1 MVGSDEVAA
10 DASLSAHF
18 EAKRRILATV
28 KHMEERGEKLEEA
41 TPEEIMEA
49 AGKAAQT
56 VFRNGSE
63 NVKPQRVDDAAQ
75 SKPKATK
82 TVGSSSFMKLRKATG
97 TESEVAKMQL
107 RMGCRHSKD
116 DAVVGSTATV
126 SKRSSRVSF
135 RDDLTSDLIQHKYVD
150 NINEYFDFCSTIGT
164 GHFGCVKHAVS
175 KKSGKEWAVKVVK
188 LSNEVDKDALRNE
201 INILKRLHHPQIV
214 RVIGSYEDKEHM
226 YMIMQLCKGKEL
238 YEHVYQDGRKFSEDD
253 VRKIIRALLRA
264 LAFLHSNFITHRDL
278 KLENLLLENADNP
291 GSLRLCD
298 FGLSTRFKRGEKL
311 AKSLGT
317 IDYVAPEVLDG
328 DYNEKCDLW
337 SVGVLCFEL
346 LTGVSPFHAA
356 TIDETMGNIYD
367 GALIFENDVWS
378 KFTPNAILFIKS
390 LVKENVDQ
398 RLSAEQALNHKW
410 FTEGDMKSADGSG
423 AARLQSD
430 KRMLLTNM
438 LSFSQCRKMKQ
449 TALLSVALGIS
460 EEHIQQEMAAE
471 VFHSMDQTKKG
482 SLTRD
487 EFCSALMECGVS
499 NADAVELFSRINQ
512 SKSGNINFLEFMAA
526 VMDQRDIGQSTIKEA
541 FSILDGEKQGRLS
554 IVGLQDVFKNSM
566 VAEEVKE
573 MIASVDTKG
582 DGYVDFEAFQ
592 GLFTVPAPPLP
603 QVVEE
608 DTTTTASDTHHEGDD
623 ESEDDAFAPDEAE
636 AEEEEDFAEQ
646 SAASD
651 VSDVEE
657 LAPKP
662 KKARVSPKKS
672 VKNATPK
679 SAKPSPSVK
688 KTTTPKTAVLK
699 TPKSKTAT
707 NKAPPA
713 KPMSAGEAE
722 VAVLDYM
729 RKTNR
734 PYSLL
739 NVFENLHRAI
749 AKPSLTKLLDNLVTK

>member
-10 DASLSAHF
+10 GASLSAHF

-49 AGKAAQT
+49 ADKTAQT
-56 VFRNGSE
+56 VFRFDFSLNDDQEAAPTDETNATKRNRNRKKHKKRRGKKNDEKNAETTTNTAMTPVSQRSNGSE

-116 DAVVGSTATV
+116 DAVVGSTDTV
-126 SKRSSRVSF
+126 NKRASRVSF

-150 NINEYFDFCSTIGT
+150 DINEYFDFCSTIGT

-410 FTEGDMKSADGSG
+410 FTEGDMKSTDGSG
-423 AARLQSD
+423 AAQLQSD

-499 NADAVELFSRINQ
+499 NADAIELFSRINQ

-608 DTTTTASDTHHEGDD
+608 DMTTTASDTHHEG
-623 ESEDDAFAPDEAE
+623 ESLGKPCMVTS
-636 AEEEEDFAEQ
+636 Q
-646 SAASD
+646 SCRSTID
-651 VSDVEE
+651 STTD
-657 LAPKP
+657 
-662 KKARVSPKKS
+662 R
-672 VKNATPK
+672 
-679 SAKPSPSVK
+679 
-688 KTTTPKTAVLK
+688 TTPTSQDSPPISSSYQSGKAMD
-699 TPKSKTAT
+699 PAT
-707 NKAPPA
+707 IKA
-713 KPMSAGEAE
+713 
-722 VAVLDYM
+722 
-729 RKTNR
+729 
-734 PYSLL
+734 SLV
-739 NVFENLHRAI
+739 NESDATVSMVNG
-749 AKPSLTKLLDNLVTK
+749 